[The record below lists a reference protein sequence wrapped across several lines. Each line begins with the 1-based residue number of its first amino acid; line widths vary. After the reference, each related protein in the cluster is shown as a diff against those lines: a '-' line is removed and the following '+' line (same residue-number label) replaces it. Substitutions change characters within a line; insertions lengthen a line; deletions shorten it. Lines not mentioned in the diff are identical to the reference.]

1 MSTSPQQADYYA
13 AKTVANLFDNDA
25 LRQQFM
31 QAYSSGPDAIK
42 TFLIGEIGMPE
53 DLAADIVSRQDQ
65 ELSNYIGQ
73 LVCDYLW

>member
-13 AKTVANLFDNDA
+13 AKTVATLFNDDA
-25 LRQQFM
+25 LRQKFM
-31 QAYSSGPDAIK
+31 QAYNTSPEAIK
-42 TFLIGEIGMPE
+42 AFLTGELGMPA
-53 DLAADIVSRQDQ
+53 DLAADIASREDQ